1 MSTPT
6 MLEILAASIVGE
18 GAFWQAVAEALP
30 TITTGDLDPGAA
42 HRLTLAMRAAVITWA
57 ADNTPDE
64 RH

>member
-6 MLEILAASIVGE
+6 MSEIVAAATVGE
-18 GAFWQAVAEALP
+18 EAFWQAVAEALP
-30 TITTGDLDPGAA
+30 TITTGDLEPGAA
-42 HRLTLAMRAAVITWA
+42 HRLTVAMRAAVITWA

>member
-6 MLEILAASIVGE
+6 MHEILAASIVGE
-18 GAFWQAVAEALP
+18 NAFWQAVAEALP